1 VQVTNAGCVL
11 TINLECTDGF
21 ADLYTMPNKLPTP
34 LRHKNKALTTV
45 QNLKNVRIVTAD
57 QGVGVVGVL
66 VLSPL
71 VGARYRVWAYQSGD
85 SSVLQA
91 PMRRATAMVKAFD
104 KLIANNTHDLNM
116 HLTSLLHEAHSAV
129 ARDDDKAAPLTALQY
144 AQGTDASQAAR
155 SRPYKVHD
163 DENEAVENMLFKT
176 GKRKIKN
183 ETRTNRLNLTD
194 NDGGP
199 FNFADIDSVSMTEK
213 EREIRVLSDPNMDSD
228 LLIPWSSKQNAGTI
242 DREIQILCENEKNAT
257 RCDSDFDVYF
267 PPISASRRSSC
278 GTETSKSFQIEKKKN
293 LSSKQMKAIVYT
305 TKKTI

>member
-1 VQVTNAGCVL
+1 
-11 TINLECTDGF
+11 
-21 ADLYTMPNKLPTP
+21 MPNKLPTP

-85 SSVLQA
+85 SSLLQA

-116 HLTSLLHEAHSAV
+116 HLTSLLQEAHSAV

-155 SRPYKVHD
+155 LRPYKVHD

-199 FNFADIDSVSMTEK
+199 FNFTDIDSVSMTEK

-228 LLIPWSSKQNAGTI
+228 LLIPWSSKQDAGTI

-267 PPISASRRSSC
+267 PPISASRRSSY
-278 GTETSKSFQIEKKKN
+278 GTESSKSFQIEKMKN
-293 LSSKQMKAIVYT
+293 SSSKQMKAIVYT
-305 TKKTI
+305 TKKAI